1 MLVGWGG
8 GLYAFS
14 LTVYSSV
21 LIVKAGLARGE
32 GGMMENNIW
41 KYGVRT
47 PGGQEE
53 NKLFF
58 WSQASFF
65 VATKL

>member
-1 MLVGWGG
+1 MLIGGGAVRIFSHCQGWARQGWGE
-8 GLYAFS
+8 L
-14 LTVYSSV
+14 
-21 LIVKAGLARGE
+21 
-32 GGMMENNIW
+32 MENNIW

-58 WSQASFF
+58 WSPSSFF